1 MLRTTR
7 TAALTAILLLPIVL
21 SAPAPSQSQSYTYRG
36 TVHAVNAQTGSL
48 DLVTGVGMALRLVH
62 MTAGPGVRTSAPA
75 AGLRIADVKP
85 GDVVRVDGR
94 RTSAG
99 LVVDRIEKLEA
110 PAR

>member
-1 MLRTTR
+1 
-7 TAALTAILLLPIVL
+7 
-21 SAPAPSQSQSYTYRG
+21 
-36 TVHAVNAQTGSL
+36 
-48 DLVTGVGMALRLVH
+48 